1 MEIKEMKDILVKS
14 AQSNRSQYVPWWE
27 GDFDNFTYK
36 YEVFSAEEI
45 HNMEECAAG
54 CQKADLEEA
63 IGSYGFTL
71 FHLLVWHNLY
81 QAVEK
86 ILAEGRCDVDLTDSK
101 QKGITP
107 LLLSCF
113 CGNLAMARLLVAH
126 GADTSRCDAEGN
138 NGYHYLAGARIE
150 GLTLPFHCQ
159 ENTTGQRP
167 EIAKLLTAD
176 INGKNAD
183 GFPALVLLLERQNA
197 DYSCALIDIFL
208 EKGAETDYTDE
219 MGNTLL
225 LQAIEH
231 HHMTAA
237 LRLMKCGNMIHQENN
252 EGISPLRLARNYCL
266 EGLSIILQDNGATL
280 PDEII
285 RIDVKNLSRITANSF
300 INHSSGKQDTVE
312 LALALSKKLINMID
326 EDDVDELKCI
336 LDILNN
342 ALMDDENCRILDICM
357 DAGIAF
363 TAPMHSCSTITCLR
377 DQCLSGN
384 SGVKAIRK
392 LIALGVDM
400 ESAVIEGRT
409 PVNII
414 ASKPERKMLFDNK
427 KDTYFEDAAQ
437 FFSKES
443 MEQVDNDGT
452 TALHYAARYNHLEM
466 LRVMIEK
473 GVDVNLTEDAPAE
486 AGNTPLHTACLHGN
500 AEIVKLLIASG
511 ADDTLQNV
519 NGEIPAH
526 LAVSK
531 KRFGGELERKQR
543 VALLKEL
550 KTLDGARNDGKTPLM
565 ILLQEL
571 DINTCLE
578 LLPFFLERGVDINRR
593 DNRGNT
599 ALLCNASTLNQCFK
613 EIVKELVRA
622 GADVNIANNEGNTAL
637 HYILRYSTQD
647 IARFLVKKG
656 ADYNHA
662 NLKGVTPAQ
671 IAVEQ
676 GYDTVLELMT
686 DIQM

>member
-1 MEIKEMKDILVKS
+1 
-14 AQSNRSQYVPWWE
+14 
-27 GDFDNFTYK
+27 
-36 YEVFSAEEI
+36 
-45 HNMEECAAG
+45 
-54 CQKADLEEA
+54 
-63 IGSYGFTL
+63 
-71 FHLLVWHNLY
+71 
-81 QAVEK
+81 
-86 ILAEGRCDVDLTDSK
+86 
-101 QKGITP
+101 
-107 LLLSCF
+107 
-113 CGNLAMARLLVAH
+113 
-126 GADTSRCDAEGN
+126 
-138 NGYHYLAGARIE
+138 
-150 GLTLPFHCQ
+150 
-159 ENTTGQRP
+159 
-167 EIAKLLTAD
+167 
-176 INGKNAD
+176 
-183 GFPALVLLLERQNA
+183 
-197 DYSCALIDIFL
+197 
-208 EKGAETDYTDE
+208 
-219 MGNTLL
+219 
-225 LQAIEH
+225 
-231 HHMTAA
+231 
-237 LRLMKCGNMIHQENN
+237 
-252 EGISPLRLARNYCL
+252 
-266 EGLSIILQDNGATL
+266 
-280 PDEII
+280 
-285 RIDVKNLSRITANSF
+285 
-300 INHSSGKQDTVE
+300 
-312 LALALSKKLINMID
+312 
-326 EDDVDELKCI
+326 
-336 LDILNN
+336 
-342 ALMDDENCRILDICM
+342 MDDENCRILDICM

-409 PVNII
+409 PVNIV

-473 GVDVNLTEDAPAE
+473 GADVNLTEDAPAE

-531 KRFGGELERKQR
+531 KRFGGELEQKQR
-543 VALLKEL
+543 AALLKEL

>member
-1 MEIKEMKDILVKS
+1 MEIKEMREMLAKS

-27 GDFDNFTYK
+27 GDFDNFAYK
-36 YEVFSAEEI
+36 YEVFSEEQI
-45 HNMEECAAG
+45 HKLEECAAG

-63 IGSYGFTL
+63 AESSGFTL

-81 QAVEK
+81 SAVEK
-86 ILAEGRCDVDLTDSK
+86 ILAEGRSDVDLTDCRER
-101 QKGITP
+101 GITP
-107 LLLSCF
+107 LLLACF
-113 CGNLAMARLLVAH
+113 CGNLAMARLLLAH
-126 GADTSRCDAEGN
+126 GADASRRDTAGN

-150 GLTLPFHCQ
+150 GLTLPHHCQ

-167 EIAKLLTAD
+167 GIAQLLTAD
-176 INGKNAD
+176 INAKNAD
-183 GFPALVLLLERQNA
+183 GFPPLALLLERNNA
-197 DYSCALIDIFL
+197 DYSCALTDILL
-208 EKGAETDYTDE
+208 EKGADTDFTDE
-219 MGNTLL
+219 NGNTLL
-225 LQAIEH
+225 LKAIEH

-237 LRLMKCGNMIHQENN
+237 LRLMKCGDMIRRENKD
-252 EGISPLRLARNYCL
+252 GISPLRLARNYCL
-266 EGLSIILQDNGATL
+266 EGLSIILQDHGATL
-280 PDEII
+280 PDEIV
-285 RIDVKNLSRITANSF
+285 RIDMNNLSRITGNTF

-312 LALALSKKLINMID
+312 IALELSKKLIGMID
-326 EDDVDELKCI
+326 PDDDDELKYV

-357 DAGIAF
+357 EAGIDF
-363 TAPMHSCSTITCLR
+363 TAPICTGGNITCLR

-392 LIALGVDM
+392 LAALGVDL
-400 ESAVIEGRT
+400 ESAVIRGRT

-414 ASKPERKMLFDNK
+414 ASKPERNMLFDNK
-427 KDTYFEDAAQ
+427 KDTYFENAAP

-473 GVDVNLTEDAPAE
+473 GADVNLTEDAPAE
-486 AGNTPLHTACLHGN
+486 AGNTPLHTACIHGN
-500 AEIVKLLIASG
+500 AEIAKLLIASG

-526 LAVSK
+526 LAVMK
-531 KRFGGELERKQR
+531 KRFGGDLEARQR
-543 VALLKEL
+543 AALLREL
-550 KTLDGARNDGKTPLM
+550 KTLDMARNDGKTPLM
-565 ILLQEL
+565 LLLQ
-571 DINTCLE
+571 DQGINTCQE
-578 LLPFFLERGVDINRR
+578 LLPLFLERGVDVNRR

-599 ALLCNASTLNQCFK
+599 ALLCNTGTLNQCFK
-613 EIVKELVRA
+613 DIIKELIRA

-637 HYILRYSTQD
+637 HYVLKYSTQD

-662 NLKGVTPAQ
+662 NLQGVTPAQ
-671 IAVEQ
+671 IAVEK

>member
-1 MEIKEMKDILVKS
+1 M
-14 AQSNRSQYVPWWE
+14 
-27 GDFDNFTYK
+27 
-36 YEVFSAEEI
+36 
-45 HNMEECAAG
+45 
-54 CQKADLEEA
+54 
-63 IGSYGFTL
+63 
-71 FHLLVWHNLY
+71 
-81 QAVEK
+81 
-86 ILAEGRCDVDLTDSK
+86 
-101 QKGITP
+101 
-107 LLLSCF
+107 
-113 CGNLAMARLLVAH
+113 
-126 GADTSRCDAEGN
+126 
-138 NGYHYLAGARIE
+138 
-150 GLTLPFHCQ
+150 
-159 ENTTGQRP
+159 
-167 EIAKLLTAD
+167 
-176 INGKNAD
+176 
-183 GFPALVLLLERQNA
+183 LERQNA

-312 LALALSKKLINMID
+312 LALALSKKLIYMID
-326 EDDVDELKCI
+326 QDDDDELKCI